1 MELAQLKY
9 FKTIAECGTMS
20 RAADVLHVSQPALSA
35 SMKKLENE
43 LGVNLFDRGK
53 NSVVLNENGRAVLTY
68 AERILAL
75 ADEMRDGFRKNAV
88 LKLGFCDPG
97 AMRFAVPLFQKAHPD
112 AAVTSEL
119 FFDEREIEN
128 LLLARRYDAVVSLR
142 RPENALIETVPFVDE
157 ELMLSVD
164 ANDPLARRNGVCLA
178 NEPPLKMA
186 VYCGHGAFVD
196 QTKAFLDTLKNRHDI
211 RMFDDYFVFRQMLN
225 DEKRATL
232 TTKLVRQYR
241 NDGAGRVIVPL
252 TDDGVKA
259 DYILSYLVE
268 NKRKVKQLSDWAATI
283 STRR

>member
-9 FKTIAECGTMS
+9 FKTIAEHGTMS
-20 RAADVLHVSQPALSA
+20 RAAGVLHVSQPALSA
-35 SMKKLENE
+35 SMKKLEDE

-53 NSVVLNENGRAVLTY
+53 NSVVLNENGRAVLAY
-68 AERILAL
+68 AEKILTL
-75 ADEMRDGFRKNAV
+75 ADEMRDGFRQNAV

-119 FFDEREIEN
+119 IFDEREIEN
-128 LLLARRYDAVVSLR
+128 LLLSRRYDAVVSLR
-142 RPENALIETVPFVDE
+142 RPENAAIETVPFVDE

-164 ANDPLARRNGVCLA
+164 ANDPLARRDGVCLA

-186 VYCGHGAFVD
+186 VYCGRGAFLD

-211 RMFDDYFVFRQMLN
+211 RMFDDYFVFRQLL
-225 DEKRATL
+225 DGEKRATL

-268 NKRKVKQLSDWAATI
+268 NKRKVKPLADWAASI